1 MDSDTGTKLLDKLP
15 GRSEPRPLL
24 ERYVP
29 PGSALS
35 DKRLGRWISVGIV
48 MAAAVLG
55 LVVLYHINYYPRTD
69 DAEVFANFIG
79 IAPQVEGPI
88 LRLTVHDNQFVK
100 QGELLF
106 EIDERPYQYALER
119 AISDQAALEG
129 QISDEQR
136 RINALVSAVSVAQA
150 NIGSAQ
156 ADVARWAAA
165 VDQAR
170 ADVANAEQGVSRVKA
185 EWTYANNNLHRLEP
199 LLAKQFVTVDQVDRA
214 RSTEIA
220 EAEALKQAES
230 QLRLSQAGL
239 KSTQAQYQQSQ
250 AVFEQSKAQHQQAAH
265 AVTTLEPLV
274 NQRGARAAAVK
285 DARYNLN
292 NCQVYAPF
300 DARVTNLTISE
311 GAYAHV
317 GELVFTLIDA
327 RTWWAVANFREGQLL
342 HIRPGMQADVYVMSK
357 PNVRF
362 SGVVDSIGFGVTPDE
377 DVIGRLQPGQLPDV
391 QRTLNW
397 VHLASRYP
405 VRVRVPN
412 PPAELFRISASAVVV
427 IRGH

>member
-1 MDSDTGTKLLDKLP
+1 MSSETGTKLLDKLP
-15 GRSEPRPLL
+15 GRSELRPLL
-24 ERYVP
+24 EHFAP
-29 PGSALS
+29 PGSAFA

-55 LVVLYHINYYPRTD
+55 LVVLYQINYYPRTD
-69 DAEVFANFIG
+69 DAEVLANFIG

-88 LRLTVHDNQFVK
+88 LRLTVRDNQFVK

-136 RINALVSAVSVAQA
+136 RIAALVSAVSVAQA

-170 ADVANAEQGVSRVKA
+170 ADVANAEEGVSRVKA

-214 RSTEIA
+214 RTSEIA
-220 EAEALKQAES
+220 QAEALKQAES
-230 QLRLSQAGL
+230 QLRLAQAGF
-239 KSTQAQYQQSQ
+239 KSAQAQYQQSK
-250 AVFEQSKAQHQQAAH
+250 AILEQSKAQHQQAAH

-292 NCQVYAPF
+292 NCRVYAPF

-317 GELVFTLIDA
+317 GQQMFTLIDA
-327 RTWWAVANFREGQLL
+327 RTWWAVANFREGQLQ
-342 HIRPGMQADVYVMSK
+342 HIRPGMKADVYVMSK

-377 DVIGRLQPGQLPDV
+377 DVIGRLQPGLPDV

-405 VRVRVPN
+405 VRVRVAN
-412 PPAELFRISASAVVV
+412 PPADLFRISASAVVV